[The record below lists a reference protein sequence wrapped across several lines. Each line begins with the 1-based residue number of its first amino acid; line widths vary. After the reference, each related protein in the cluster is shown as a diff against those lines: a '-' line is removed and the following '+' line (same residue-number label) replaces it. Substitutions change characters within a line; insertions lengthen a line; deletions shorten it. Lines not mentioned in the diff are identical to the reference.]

1 MELGFKNPGPCTP
14 KQRQRLQIVQK
25 KQRSTGIINHLK
37 PKKWSTYFR
46 TRQQSRKLLTSFI
59 VFVCFQCFGQ
69 QYSEFAVDGN
79 GFDSVFQNLES
90 GSFSG
95 TVNGI
100 LIVKG
105 PDNNESLLDFQGSY
119 AKLEIE
125 KDEDEVYDLSYKKY
139 IGKTTSGKTEI
150 KYQTY
155 GLANSFGIE
164 YKGEFYELSLIDGAC
179 DLIINGLEYSYESEK
194 STEYL
199 IIQVTKEI
207 ELKNSYKSKV
217 RKSIKVIPNS
227 TLIFATKRNK

>member
-1 MELGFKNPGPCTP
+1 MAPREARLTRHKQGPLPTIMT
-14 KQRQRLQIVQK
+14 KSRIILASLLVFFSLQ
-25 KQRSTGIINHLK
+25 S
-37 PKKWSTYFR
+37 
-46 TRQQSRKLLTSFI
+46 
-59 VFVCFQCFGQ
+59 FGQ
-69 QYSEFAVDGN
+69 QYSEYAIDGN
-79 GFDSVFQNLES
+79 GFDSVFQDLES
-90 GSFSG
+90 GNFNG

-105 PDNNESLLDFQGSY
+105 SDNKESLLDFQGSY

-155 GLANSFGIE
+155 GSANSFGIE
-164 YKGEFYELSLIDGAC
+164 FKGEFYELSLIDGAC
-179 DLIINGLEYSYESEK
+179 DLIINGLEYSYKSEK
-194 STEYL
+194 SAEYL

-217 RKSIKVIPNS
+217 RKSIIVMPNS
-227 TLIFATKRNK
+227 TLIFAIKRNK